1 MRGATGTPAPQAMDE
16 PARRGQHGGPDR
28 MSDAPMSPIL
38 NRITPSPALP
48 ARADV
53 VVIGAGIIGISTAL
67 TLAERGF
74 SVAVIDKGHV
84 GCEQSSRNW
93 GWVRTAGRDRLEI
106 PLVMESQR
114 LWHELNERI
123 GADTGHRRA
132 GIVYLCESDKDV
144 AHYEAWIAGARDY
157 QVNARM
163 LDKAGMEALLPG
175 STKNFV
181 GAMHTPQDCRAEPSM
196 ATPAIAQAAMA
207 AGATIHEG
215 CAARSVETK
224 AGRVSAV
231 VTEKGA
237 IACDAVVVAAGAW
250 SRLFLGS
257 LGIDFPQLW
266 LLGSALRTKP
276 LPGGPETTT
285 GASTFAFRK
294 RLDGGYSIARRN
306 KAVVEIVPDS
316 FRLFADFAPTGLAMR
331 KEISL
336 RWNRRFFDEARQP
349 RTWPAD
355 KPTRFETER
364 VLDPTPTAEILD
376 EGLDHLMRAFPFFR
390 DLEIEESW
398 GGMIDATPDSMPVI
412 CEAPTLP
419 GLFISSG
426 YSGHGFGI
434 GPGAGRL
441 TADLVSGHAP
451 LVDPRA
457 FHLDRLRP
465 TRPAMDGAA
474 G

>member
-1 MRGATGTPAPQAMDE
+1 
-16 PARRGQHGGPDR
+16 
-28 MSDAPMSPIL
+28 MSPIL

-53 VVIGAGIIGISTAL
+53 VVIGAGVIGVTTAL
-67 TLAERGF
+67 TLAERGH

-93 GWVRTAGRDRLEI
+93 GWVRTAGRDPREI

-123 GADTGHRRA
+123 GADTGHRKA
-132 GIVYLCESDKDV
+132 GIVYLCESEKEV
-144 AHYEAWIAGARDY
+144 ASYEAWLDGARAY

-163 LDKAGMEALLPG
+163 LDKAQMEALLPG

-181 GAMHTPQDCRAEPSM
+181 GAMHTPDDCKAEPSM
-196 ATPAIAQAAMA
+196 ATPALAQAAMR

-215 CAARSVETK
+215 CAARTVETK
-224 AGRVSAV
+224 AGRVSGV
-231 VTEKGA
+231 VTEKGR
-237 IACDAVVVAAGAW
+237 IECDAAVVAAGAW
-250 SRLFLGS
+250 SRIFLGN

-266 LLGSALRTKP
+266 ILGSVLRTKP
-276 LPGGPETTT
+276 LPDGPEVTT
-285 GASTFAFRK
+285 GASDFAFRK

-306 KAVVEIVPDS
+306 SSVAEITPDS
-316 FRLFADFAPTGLAMR
+316 FRLLADFMPTAWAMR
-331 KEISL
+331 HEISL
-336 RWNRRFFDEARQP
+336 RWNKRFLDEAKEP
-349 RTWPAD
+349 RRWSAD
-355 KPTRFETER
+355 RPTRFERER
-364 VLDPTPTAEILD
+364 VFDPAPATEILD
-376 EGLDHLMRAFPFFR
+376 EGLDRLMRAFPFFR
-390 DLEIEESW
+390 QLEVAESW
-398 GGMIDATPDSMPVI
+398 GGMMDATPDSVPVI

-441 TADLVSGHAP
+441 TADLVTGHAP
-451 LVDPRA
+451 LVEPAAFHIDRFPRA
-457 FHLDRLRP
+457 RRNV
-465 TRPAMDGAA
+465 
-474 G
+474 